1 MIPRTLMA
9 SITSRSKSKSEPGYR
24 GAPKLALENS
34 KSRISRSSGA
44 SSRFLIFLTPSAR
57 AFGNRR
63 NRENAGHVSGFSGL
77 RVQIMFR
84 QVLPTAGA
92 GMPATHL
99 TVGSS
104 ARATAKII
112 SSERTKRSVREAIRG
127 DPKRSVTLISV
138 KRKRGPENTS
148 QKKGKRTSH
157 WGRPRDTP
165 SYSRRNLPLGPP
177 AVAFERLVFES
188 PYM

>member
-57 AFGNRR
+57 AFRNRR

-104 ARATAKII
+104 ARATAKTI
-112 SSERTKRSVREAIRG
+112 SSE
-127 DPKRSVTLISV
+127 RSVTLISV

-148 QKKGKRTSH
+148 QKKGERTSH

-177 AVAFERLVFES
+177 AVAFERLVFEN